1 MGGPEPAAPA
11 LRIERGRATEEELA
25 ALTVVLL
32 ALRADAGGR
41 RDEVRAG
48 SVPGWSPEPVYRA
61 PRSWR
66 RSGKAF
72 QEGT

>member
-1 MGGPEPAAPA
+1 MGGPGPAVSA

-32 ALRADAGGR
+32 ALRADAGGQR
-41 RDEVRAG
+41 AEVPAG
-48 SVPGWSPEPVYRA
+48 SAPGWSPEPAYRA

-66 RSGKAF
+66 
-72 QEGT
+72 

>member
-1 MGGPEPAAPA
+1 MSA

-32 ALRADAGGR
+32 ALRADADGQREKAPAGR
-41 RDEVRAG
+41 
-48 SVPGWSPEPVYRA
+48 VPGWSPEPVYRA

-66 RSGKAF
+66 
-72 QEGT
+72 

>member
-1 MGGPEPAAPA
+1 MGGPEPAVSA

-32 ALRADAGGR
+32 ALRADAGGQW
-41 RDEVRAG
+41 DEAPAG
-48 SVPGWSPEPVYRA
+48 RLPGWSPEPVYRA

-66 RSGKAF
+66 
-72 QEGT
+72 

>member
-1 MGGPEPAAPA
+1 MGGPGPAVSA

-32 ALRADAGGR
+32 ALRADADGQR
-41 RDEVRAG
+41 AEVPVG
-48 SVPGWSPEPVYRA
+48 SAPGWSPEPAYRA

-66 RSGKAF
+66 
-72 QEGT
+72 